1 MNPFNYGM
9 VVSGKDF
16 CGRKALLKQICDHI
30 ISSQRLV
37 ILGER
42 RVGKTSAVWEA
53 IHRCKDVRFLYIDLL
68 GIKSVDGMC
77 RRILKA
83 IVVQEQKKGWL
94 EKIFKT
100 LVHLRPSISVDPITS
115 LPTVS
120 FDSSI
125 ELEADSIP
133 EVFNLIGSL
142 GEKQVFVV
150 IFDEFQDILNLTDA
164 HEALALLRGEI
175 QFQSKISFIFVGSI
189 RHDMEE
195 IFITHD
201 SPFFKSAITFEVDPL
216 PHKEFSEFLK
226 NKFSQGQREIDDKVL
241 EKAFQIAE
249 NIPGDI
255 QQLCGAMWEITTEKE
270 TISADDLKS
279 AMKLIFGREQKSYE
293 NYIRLLTN
301 IQLNVLTAIAKQG
314 GKQVFSAAFMKPSG
328 FTNPSTVRRA
338 IKRLL
343 QLGILFESSGEYRFV
358 NPFFRAWII
367 YRG

>member
-1 MNPFNYGM
+1 MNPFKYGM

-16 CGRKALLKQICDHI
+16 CGRKLLLKQICDHI

-42 RVGKTSAVWEA
+42 RIGKTSAVCEA
-53 IHRCKDVRFLYIDLL
+53 VNRCKNVRMLYVDLL

-83 IVVQEQKKGWL
+83 IIVQEQKKGWF
-94 EKIFKT
+94 EKVFKI
-100 LVHLRPSISVDPITS
+100 LAHLRPSISVDPITS

-125 ELEADSIP
+125 ELKADSIP
-133 EVFNLIGSL
+133 EVFNLIESL
-142 GEKQVFVV
+142 VKKEILVV
-150 IFDEFQDILNLTDA
+150 VFDEFQDILNLADA
-164 HEALALLRGEI
+164 HEALALLRSEI
-175 QFQSKISFIFVGSI
+175 QFKGNISFIFVGSI
-189 RHDMEE
+189 RHQMEE
-195 IFITHD
+195 IFTNHD
-201 SPFFKSAITFEVDPL
+201 SPFFKSAITFMVDTL
-216 PHKEFSEFLK
+216 PYKEFSKFLN
-226 NKFSQGQREIDDKVL
+226 NKFSQVHRKIDDKVL
-241 EKAFQIAE
+241 EKAFKISE

-255 QQLCGAMWEITTEKE
+255 QQLCGAIWEITAEKE
-270 TISADDLKS
+270 MISIDKLKS
-279 AMKLIFGREQKSYE
+279 AIELIFAREQKSYE

-301 IQLNVLTAIAKQG
+301 IQLKVLTAIAKEG
-314 GKQVFSAAFMKPSG
+314 GSQVFSAAFMKPSG

-338 IKRLL
+338 VNRLL
-343 QLGILFESSGEYRFV
+343 QLNILFKSSDEYRFV

>member
-1 MNPFNYGM
+1 MNPFKYGM

-16 CGRKALLKQICDHI
+16 CGRKALLKQIGNHI
-30 ISSQRLV
+30 ISSQQV
-37 ILGER
+37 VVLGER
-42 RVGKTSAVWEA
+42 RVGKTSTVYEAVN
-53 IHRCKDVRFLYIDLL
+53 RCKTVRLLYVDLL

-83 IVVQEQKKGWL
+83 IIVQEQKTGWF

-100 LVHLRPSISVDPITS
+100 LAHLRPSISVDPITS

-142 GEKQVFVV
+142 GKKQKIVV
-150 IFDEFQDILNLTDA
+150 VFDEFQDILNLANA

-175 QFQSKISFIFVGSI
+175 QFQGETAFIFVGSI
-189 RHDMEE
+189 RHKMEE
-195 IFITHD
+195 IFTKHD
-201 SPFFKSAITFEVDPL
+201 SPFFKSAITLAIDTLSF
-216 PHKEFSEFLK
+216 KEFSEFLK
-226 NKFSQGQREIDDKVL
+226 NKFSQGQRKIDDKVL

-255 QQLCGAMWEITTEKE
+255 QQLCGAIWETTAEKE
-270 TISADDLKS
+270 MIGVDKLKS
-279 AMKLIFGREQKSYE
+279 AMQLIFAREQKSYE
-293 NYIRLLTN
+293 SYINLLTN
-301 IQLNVLTAIAKQG
+301 IQFKVLTAVAKEG

-328 FTNPSTVRRA
+328 FTNPSTGRWSPKFGQCA
-338 IKRLL
+338 KL
-343 QLGILFESSGEYRFV
+343 
-358 NPFFRAWII
+358 
-367 YRG
+367 

>member
-1 MNPFNYGM
+1 MNPFKYGM

-37 ILGER
+37 IIGER
-42 RVGKTSAVWEA
+42 RVGKTSAVCEA
-53 IHRCKDVRFLYIDLL
+53 VNRCKNVRMLYVDLL
-68 GIKSVDGMC
+68 GIKSIDGMC

-83 IVVQEQKKGWL
+83 IIVQQQKKGWF

-100 LVHLRPSISVDPITS
+100 LAHLRPSISVDPITS
-115 LPTVS
+115 LPTVT

-125 ELEADSIP
+125 ELKADSIP

-142 GEKQVFVV
+142 GKKQIFVV
-150 IFDEFQDILNLTDA
+150 VFDEFQDILNLEDA

-175 QFQSKISFIFVGSI
+175 QFQGKISFIFVGSI
-189 RHDMEE
+189 RHKMEG
-195 IFITHD
+195 IFTNHD
-201 SPFFKSAITFEVDPL
+201 SPFFKSAITFEIDPL
-216 PHKEFSEFLK
+216 PYKEFSEFLK
-226 NKFSQGQREIDDKVL
+226 NKFFQSHRKVDDKVL

-255 QQLCGAMWEITTEKE
+255 QQLCGSIWEITAEQE
-270 TISADDLKS
+270 MISIGKLKS
-279 AMKLIFGREQKSYE
+279 AIELVFAREQKSYE

-301 IQLNVLTAIAKQG
+301 IQLKVLTAIAKKG
-314 GKQVFSAAFMKPSG
+314 GRQVFSAAFMKPSG

-338 IKRLL
+338 VNRLL
-343 QLGILFESSGEYRFV
+343 QLNILFASSGEYRFV

>member
-1 MNPFNYGM
+1 MNPFKYGM

-16 CGRKALLKQICDHI
+16 CGRKALLKQICNHI
-30 ISSQRLV
+30 ISSQRVV

-42 RVGKTSAVWEA
+42 RVGKTSAVYEA
-53 IHRCKDVRFLYIDLL
+53 IHRCKNVRFLYVDLL
-68 GIKSVDGMC
+68 GIKSIDGMC

-83 IVVQEQKKGWL
+83 IVVQEQKKGWF

-100 LVHLRPSISVDPITS
+100 LAHLRPSISVDPITS

-125 ELEADSIP
+125 ELAADSIP
-133 EVFNLIGSL
+133 EVFNLMGSL
-142 GEKQVFVV
+142 FKKQIFVV
-150 IFDEFQDILNLTDA
+150 VFDEFQDILNLADA

-189 RHDMEE
+189 RHKMEE
-195 IFITHD
+195 IFTNHD
-201 SPFFKSAITFEVDPL
+201 SPFFKSAITFVVDTL
-216 PHKEFSEFLK
+216 PHKEFSKFLK
-226 NKFSQGQREIDDKVL
+226 NKFSKGHREVDDMVL
-241 EKAFQIAE
+241 EKVFQISE

-270 TISADDLKS
+270 MINVDKLKD
-279 AMKLIFGREQKSYE
+279 AIELIFAREQKSYE
-293 NYIRLLTN
+293 SYIRLLTN
-301 IQLNVLTAIAKQG
+301 IQLKVLTAVAKQG
-314 GKQVFSAAFMKPSG
+314 GKQIFSAAFMKPSG

-338 IKRLL
+338 VNRLL
-343 QLGILFESSGEYRFV
+343 QLSILFESSGAYRFV

-367 YRG
+367 YRE

>member
-1 MNPFNYGM
+1 MNPFKYGM

-16 CGRKALLKQICDHI
+16 CGRKALLEQICNHI
-30 ISSQRLV
+30 ISSQRVV

-42 RVGKTSAVWEA
+42 RVGKTSAVYEA
-53 IHRCKDVRFLYIDLL
+53 IHRCKNVRFLYVDML

-83 IVVQEQKKGWL
+83 IIVQEQKKGWF

-100 LVHLRPSISVDPITS
+100 LAHLRPSISVDPITS

-125 ELEADSIP
+125 ELAADSIP
-133 EVFNLIGSL
+133 EVFNLMGSL
-142 GEKQVFVV
+142 FKKQRFVV
-150 IFDEFQDILNLTDA
+150 VFDEFQDILNLADA

-175 QFQSKISFIFVGSI
+175 QFQRKISFIFVGSI
-189 RHDMEE
+189 RHKMEE
-195 IFITHD
+195 IFTNHD
-201 SPFFKSAITFEVDPL
+201 SPFFKSAITFVVDTL
-216 PHKEFSEFLK
+216 PHKEFSKFLK
-226 NKFSQGQREIDDKVL
+226 NKFSRGHRQIDDMVL
-241 EKAFQIAE
+241 EKVFQISE

-270 TISADDLKS
+270 MISADKLKD
-279 AMKLIFGREQKSYE
+279 AIELIFAREQKSYE
-293 NYIRLLTN
+293 SYISLLTN
-301 IQLNVLTAIAKQG
+301 IQTKVLTAVAKQG
-314 GKQVFSAAFMKPSG
+314 GKQIFSAAFMKPSG

-338 IKRLL
+338 VNRLL
-343 QLGILFESSGEYRFV
+343 QLNILFESSGAYRFV
-358 NPFFRAWII
+358 NPFFRAWVI